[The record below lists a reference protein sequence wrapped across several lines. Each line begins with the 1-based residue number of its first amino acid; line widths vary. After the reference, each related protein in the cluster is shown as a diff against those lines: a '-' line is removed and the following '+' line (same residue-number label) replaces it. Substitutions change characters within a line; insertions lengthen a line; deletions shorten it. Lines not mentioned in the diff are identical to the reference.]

1 MTAGIIYQVLSHKL
15 FLRLTVLLTLLAFT
29 LNGCLSPRVSQS
41 NVNLSVSIS
50 ADGETKKIS
59 LPAGSKIQQA
69 LESAGLTLASLDKVE
84 PPAYTVVSDGLSIKV
99 TRGREEFETKQSI
112 IAFER
117 QTVHNESM
125 PLGETRLIQPGQN
138 GMQEIVYRHY
148 YEDGKL
154 VNTSISRSSVLE
166 PALPEIVMLGVQTPF
181 APLSIPGK
189 LVYLSGGNAWLMQG
203 STSNRTPLAT
213 TGDLDGRVLKLS
225 RDGNW
230 LLYTRKS
237 NQPANVEINTLW
249 ALNIANAGASAFNL
263 KTSNV
268 IHFADWDPT
277 TVSTLRVLYS
287 RVEPRAAPPGWQANN
302 DLYRMVVGT
311 NGNLG
316 VREKIID
323 ANTGGVYGWWGT
335 DYVWSPSGNLLAYS
349 RPDGMGIVSF
359 KNKTLMPLLDITPLQ
374 TRSDWAL
381 IPGLAWGADGRT
393 IYVVTHAPPPGL
405 VNPEESP
412 NFDVSAISLDSNANV
427 RIAQQSGMFAY
438 PSASSLRQ
446 VSTERAYSVA
456 YLQALDPT
464 QSNTSGYQLVVM
476 DRDGSNR
483 RTLFPGPG
491 SPGLLPQTPVW
502 APTPISFEEGDFVAV
517 IYQGNL
523 WLIDVATGTG
533 HQVTGDGLIQKID
546 WK

>member
-1 MTAGIIYQVLSHKL
+1 MLLAKLSP
-15 FLRLTVLLTLLAFT
+15 RLTVFLILLAFT
-29 LNGCLSPRVSQS
+29 LSGCLSPRVSQS
-41 NVNLSVSIS
+41 NVGLSVSLS
-50 ADGETKKIS
+50 ADGQTKTVS
-59 LPAGSKIQQA
+59 VPSGSKVQQA
-69 LESAGLTLASLDKVE
+69 LETAGLTLASLDKVE

-99 TRGREEFETKQSI
+99 TRGREEFETKQSVL
-112 IAFER
+112 AYER
-117 QTVHNESM
+117 QTVRNESI
-125 PLGETRLIQPGQN
+125 PLGETRMIQPGQN
-138 GMQEIVYRHY
+138 GLQEIVYRYY

-154 VNTSISRSSVLE
+154 VNTSISRSTVME
-166 PALPEIVMLGVQTPF
+166 PALPEIVMVGVQTAF

-189 LVYLSGGNAWLMQG
+189 LIYLSGGNAWLMEG
-203 STSNRTPLAT
+203 STSNRVPLVT

-237 NQPANVEINTLW
+237 NQAAEVEINTLW
-249 ALNIANAGASAFNL
+249 ALNIANPASTTLNL

-277 TVSTLRVLYS
+277 TGSTTLRVLYS
-287 RVEPRAAPPGWQANN
+287 TVEPRSAPPGWQANN
-302 DLYRMVVGT
+302 DLYRMVVGA

-316 VREKIID
+316 VREKIIE
-323 ANTGGVYGWWGT
+323 ANSGGVYGWWGT
-335 DYVWSPSGNLLAYS
+335 DFVWSPAGNLLAYS
-349 RPDGMGIVSF
+349 RPDGVGIVSF
-359 KNKTLMPLLDITPLQ
+359 KNKTLLPLMDITPLQ

-393 IYVVTHAPPPGL
+393 IYFVTHAPPPGL

-412 NFDVSAISLDSNANV
+412 NFDLSAISLDSDANV
-427 RIAQQSGMFAY
+427 RIVQQSGMFAY
-438 PSASSLRQ
+438 PSTSSLRQ
-446 VSTERAYSVA
+446 IFTERSYLVA
-456 YLQALDPT
+456 YLQALAPS
-464 QSNTSGYQLVVM
+464 QSGTSGYRLVVM

-483 RTLFPGPG
+483 RALFPEPG
-491 SPGLLPQTPVW
+491 SPGLLPQIPVW
-502 APTPISFEEGDFVAV
+502 SPTPISYEEGDFVAV

-523 WLIDVATGTG
+523 WLVDAATGKG

>member
-1 MTAGIIYQVLSHKL
+1 VLSCKFL
-15 FLRLTVLLTLLAFT
+15 LRLTVLCALLMTLS
-29 LNGCLSPRVSQS
+29 GCLSPRVSQS
-41 NVNLSVSIS
+41 NVGLSVSLS
-50 ADGETKKIS
+50 ADGETKTVS
-59 LPAGSKIQQA
+59 VPAGSKIQQV

-84 PPAYTVVSDGLSIKV
+84 PPAYTVVSDGLAIKV
-99 TRGREEFETKQSI
+99 TRGREEFETTQSV

-117 QTVHNESM
+117 QTVRNESL
-125 PLGETRLIQPGQN
+125 PLGETRLIQPGAN
-138 GMQEIVYRHY
+138 GKQETVYRHY

-154 VNTSISRSSVLE
+154 VNTSISRSTMLQA
-166 PALPEIVMLGVQTPF
+166 ALPEIVMVGVQKPF
-181 APLSIPGK
+181 APLPIPGK
-189 LVYLSGGNAWLMQG
+189 LIYLAGGNAWLMEG
-203 STSNRTPLAT
+203 STSNRVPLVT
-213 TGDLDGRVLKLS
+213 SGNLDGRVLKLS

-237 NQPANVEINTLW
+237 SQPADVEINTLW
-249 ALNIANAGASAFNL
+249 ALNFTNPKATALNL
-263 KTSNV
+263 KTPNV

-287 RVEPRAAPPGWQANN
+287 TVEPRAAPPGWQANN
-302 DLYRMVVGT
+302 DLYRMMVGT

-335 DYVWSPSGNLLAYS
+335 DFIWSPTGNLLAYS

-359 KNKTLMPLLDITPLQ
+359 KNKTLLPLLEITPLQ

-412 NFDVSAISLDSNANV
+412 NFDLSAISLDSDANV
-427 RIAQQSGMFAY
+427 RLVQQSGMFAY

-446 VSTERAYSVA
+446 MGGERSYFVA
-456 YLQALDPT
+456 YLQALAPA
-464 QSNTSGYQLVVM
+464 QSGTSGYRLIIM

-483 RTLFPGPG
+483 RTVFPDTG
-491 SPGLLPQTPVW
+491 SPGLPPQTPIW
-502 APTPISFEEGDFVAV
+502 APAPISYEEGDFVAV

-523 WLIDVATGTG
+523 WLVDAATGTG
-533 HQVTGDGLIQKID
+533 TQVTGDGLIQKID

>member
-1 MTAGIIYQVLSHKL
+1 MSAKFLS
-15 FLRLTVLLTLLAFT
+15 RLIVFFALLAF
-29 LNGCLSPRVSQS
+29 LLSSCLSPQVSQS
-41 NVNLSVSIS
+41 NVDLSVSVS
-50 ADGETKKIS
+50 VDGETKKIS
-59 LPAGSKIQQA
+59 VPAGSNIQQV
-69 LESAGLTLASLDKVE
+69 LETAGLKLASLDKVE
-84 PPAYTVVSDGLSIKV
+84 PPGYTVVSDGLSIKV

-112 IAFER
+112 LAFER
-117 QTVHNESM
+117 QTVRNESI
-125 PLGETRLIQPGQN
+125 PQGETRLIQAGKN
-138 GMQEIVYRHY
+138 GSQEIVYRHY

-154 VNTSISRSSVLE
+154 INTSISRSTVLE
-166 PALPEIVMLGVQTPF
+166 AALPEIVMIGVQTPF
-181 APLSIPGK
+181 APLPIPGK
-189 LVYLSGGNAWLMQG
+189 LVYLAGGNAWLMQG
-203 STSNRTPLAT
+203 STSNRAPLVT

-237 NQPANVEINTLW
+237 TQAADVEINTLW
-249 ALNIANAGASAFNL
+249 ALNIANPTATPINL
-263 KTSNV
+263 KTPNV

-277 TVSTLRVLYS
+277 TGTTTLRVLYS
-287 RVEPRAAPPGWQANN
+287 TVEPRSAPPGWQANN

-316 VREKIID
+316 VREKIVE

-335 DYVWSPSGNLLAYS
+335 DYVWSPTGGLLAYS

-359 KNKTLMPLLDITPLQ
+359 KNKNLIPLMDITPLQ

-405 VNPEESP
+405 VNSEESP
-412 NFDVSAISLDSNANV
+412 NFDLSVISLDSDANV
-427 RIAQQSGMFAY
+427 RIVQQSGMFAY
-438 PSASSLRQ
+438 PAASSPRQ
-446 VSTERAYSVA
+446 IWAERSYLLA
-456 YLQALDPT
+456 YLQALSPA
-464 QSNTSGYQLVVM
+464 QSETSGYRLAVM

-483 RTLFPGPG
+483 RLLFPDPG
-491 SPGLLPQTPVW
+491 SPGLPPQIPVW
-502 APTPISFEEGDFVAV
+502 APAALSYEEGDFIAV

-523 WLIDVATGTG
+523 WLIDVATGEG